1 MGLVEKQIIEAEEL
15 QNMLELRKDAD
26 VILTGAYL
34 NDEIC
39 FMAAEVSKIE
49 SVKFK
54 VWDEWH

>member
-1 MGLVEKQIIEAEEL
+1 MNCQTTEADEL
-15 QNMLELRKDAD
+15 KTLLENRKDTD

-49 SVKFK
+49 TVKFK
-54 VWDEWH
+54 VWDD